1 MPGMSEQGSRQPD
14 VTGESDHPQHRA
26 GPGEGVRAPMAT
38 ETGVS
43 EISVFDGAG
52 NEQVVRT
59 TGDATGQR
67 AQGTGN
73 SSAEADADA
82 EKQLEEGGQS
92 VGEGFMPEGNE
103 RSDVN

>member
-1 MPGMSEQGSRQPD
+1 MSDQGNRQPD
-14 VTGESDHPQHRA
+14 VAGDSDHPQHRA
-26 GPGEGVRAPMAT
+26 GAGEGVRAPLAT

-59 TGDATGQR
+59 ETDEGGQR

-73 SSAEADADA
+73 SSADAADDA
-82 EKQLEEGGQS
+82 ERLLKKGSQS
-92 VGEGFMPEGNE
+92 VGEGFGPGGE
-103 RSDVN
+103 